1 MLRHGSIRLLLRR
14 GRICLLLGLRRGLGN
29 VLCRRLRLRR
39 GLGNVLCRRLRLRR
53 GLRRLD
59 GRGRGRSKTA
69 HRPALGAHR
78 TRCGIFYGGDCSAL
92 VTLEF
97 LHEKILLNILPARR
111 DSVCGNDFNDKRKCR
126 LRADPLLPRTKTSI
140 KYMSA

>member
-29 VLCRRLRLRR
+29 VLCRRLRLRHR
-39 GLGNVLCRRLRLRR
+39 LGNVLCRRLRLRR
-53 GLRRLD
+53 GLWRLD
-59 GRGRGRSKTA
+59 GRGRGRGKTA
-69 HRPALGAHR
+69 HRPALGTHR

-97 LHEKILLNILPARR
+97 LHEKILLISSPLAVVRSAVMISTTKGNAASARIPFFR
-111 DSVCGNDFNDKRKCR
+111 GQKR
-126 LRADPLLPRTKTSI
+126 P
-140 KYMSA
+140 